1 MAAAVYFVLGRS
13 GSGKS
18 RYLRCRIRALLEA
31 GAAVRCIVP
40 EQFTYETERQLAEE
54 GIAGAPVYSFTTLA
68 RQALE
73 EQGNGRVFLSPQ
85 GKRMAVRK
93 TLEEMQQSL
102 YAFGRVQNTPGFT
115 QACAQLFTRFKRSEI
130 SPEQLAQAAQGLPE
144 GDLLGDKLRDL
155 ARLYGETE
163 GYLQGRYL
171 DEEDGF
177 AAFCAA
183 LPTSSFAGKHIV
195 LDGIEF
201 KGQQTWRA
209 LGLLMD
215 VAASLHIA
223 LRLDPNPSRDK
234 GLFAGEA
241 RALDRLRAMAGERGC
256 HVQTIALPHPDFPPR
271 FAAPMLA
278 HLEKEA
284 FAFPFFPYGGKS
296 DGSIR
301 LFAALDR
308 EGEAAAAA
316 EAVLSAAR
324 SGVRYRDMAVIAG
337 DPSYMGPLERAFSAR
352 GIPFF
357 SDARH
362 KLTDFAAPRLLM
374 AALRCVSRG
383 FVQNDLLDLM
393 KTGLCGVSRDDWE
406 YLENHLVAWGLRGQ
420 SLSRPL
426 GQPDTPP
433 QAEAARQ
440 RLMGPLFRLRDA
452 LGGASTAAGKTEA
465 LFAYMEELDLYGQ
478 LQART
483 AALEAAGELER
494 MEENAQVYAHILTV
508 LDQMHAILG
517 DTPLS
522 TRRYLAI
529 FQEGLNAYEI
539 GAIPATVDQVL
550 LGSLDRTRARDLRA
564 LFILG
569 ANEGKFPPDTPDD
582 GVIDDA
588 ELAQLEALGL
598 PRWEN
603 TQELAQAANMDL
615 YGMLTKPRELLYLS
629 YALSAGA
636 DAALPAAMVDRVQAL
651 FPDLP
656 LETQLAPALPGS
668 DAGGLDALARGLRT
682 LADTGHAP
690 AGLAALYGYYSAQ
703 PDHANTLAGLEQA
716 LFPALSPAPFG
727 YDLALQ
733 LYGGAPGGSAT
744 RLEAYNTC
752 PFRHFVQYGLRAQPR
767 REYKERRA
775 DEGVFC
781 HQALDGFLQAIRER
795 DPGALDE
802 AQVDE
807 LLDGILPP
815 LLAAHNGGVL
825 MDTARGRAKAA
836 RLVGAVRATAQAMVA
851 QLKDSGFRPGES
863 EVSFGEGC
871 PYPALTLRLENGA
884 MYKLSGRIDRVDTA
898 QVDAAA
904 YYRVVDYKQGG
915 QAFDYAQ
922 LYHGLRLQLPLYV
935 AALEAVHTLAAPAGM
950 YYMPVADPALSE
962 EAAPLKERLQAAF
975 RLQGLTLSDP
985 VLEAAGMLEEG
996 VDTGRGKGL
1005 VSRDEF
1011 QAVVDFAVD
1020 KARDTLGAI
1029 MEGGAAVSP
1038 ARYKQSDP
1046 CKTCHYKGIC
1056 AFDPQ
1061 LGCRARGLGS
1071 MNKDDFL
1078 TAIGQKQEDGHAVDK

>member
-1 MAAAVYFVLGRS
+1 MAAAVYFILGRA

-18 RYLRCRIRALLEA
+18 RYLRSRIRALLEA
-31 GAAVRCIVP
+31 GEPVRCIVP
-40 EQFTYETERQLAEE
+40 EQFTYEAERQLAEE

-68 RQALE
+68 RRALE
-73 EQGNGRVFLSPQ
+73 EQGDGRVFLSPQ

-93 TLEEMQQSL
+93 ALEELQQSL
-102 YAFGRVQNTPGFT
+102 YAFGRVRNTPGFA

-130 SPEQLAQAAQGLPE
+130 SPDRLLEAAQGLPE

-183 LPTSSFAGKHIV
+183 LPASSFAGKHIV

-209 LGLLMD
+209 LGILMD
-215 VAASLHIA
+215 VAASLYIA
-223 LRLDPNPSRDK
+223 LRLDPMPGRDS

-241 RALDRLRAMAGERGC
+241 RALSRLSAMAEERGC
-256 HVQTIALPHPDFPPR
+256 PLCTVPLPNPEFPPR
-271 FAAPMLA
+271 AAVPMLA
-278 HLEKEA
+278 HLEQEA
-284 FAFPFFPYGGKS
+284 FAFPFTAYGGQAA
-296 DGSIR
+296 GSIR

-316 EAVLSAAR
+316 EAVLACAR
-324 SGVRYRDMAVIAG
+324 DGIRYRDMAVIAG
-337 DPSYMGPLERAFSAR
+337 DPAYMGPLERAFSAR

-362 KLTDFAAPRLLM
+362 KLADFAAPRLLM

-393 KTGLCGVSRDDWE
+393 KTGLCGVGRAEAE
-406 YLENHLVAWGLRGQ
+406 YLENHLLAWGLRGQ
-420 SLSRPL
+420 TLSRPL
-426 GQPDTPP
+426 GQPDAPP
-433 QAEAARQ
+433 QAEEARQ
-440 RLMGPLFRLRDA
+440 RLMEPLLRLRDA
-452 LGGASTAAGKTEA
+452 LGGAATAAGKTEA

-483 AALEAAGELER
+483 AALEEAGELER

-508 LDQMHAILG
+508 LDQLHAILG
-517 DTPLS
+517 ETPLS

-539 GAIPATVDQVL
+539 GAIPATADQVL

-582 GVIDDA
+582 GVIDDE
-588 ELAQLEALGL
+588 ELAKLEALGL

-603 TQELAQAANMDL
+603 TRELAQAANMDL
-615 YGMLTKPRELLYLS
+615 YGMLTKPRERLYLS
-629 YALSAGA
+629 YALSAGGE
-636 DAALPAAMVDRVQAL
+636 AALPAAMVDRIRAL

-656 LETQLAPALPGS
+656 LESQLTPVLPGS
-668 DAGGLDALARGLRT
+668 DAGGLDALARGLRA
-682 LADTGHAP
+682 LADTGQAP
-690 AGLAALYGYYSAQ
+690 AGLAALYGYYAAQ
-703 PDHANTLAGLEQA
+703 PDHAKTLAGLEQA

-727 YDLALQ
+727 YALALQ
-733 LYGGAPGGSAT
+733 LYGAAPGGGAT

-775 DEGVFC
+775 DEGAFC
-781 HQALDGFLQAIRER
+781 HQALDGFLQAIRDE
-795 DPGALDE
+795 DPAALDE
-802 AQVDE
+802 VRVDA

-836 RLVGAVRATAQAMVA
+836 RLVRAVRATAQAMVA

-863 EVSFGEGC
+863 EVAFGEGC
-871 PYPALTLRLENGA
+871 PYPPLLLRLENGA
-884 MYKLSGRIDRVDTA
+884 VYQLSGRIDRVDTA
-898 QVDAAA
+898 QVDGAA

-935 AALEAVHTLAAPAGM
+935 AALEAAESLAAPAGM
-950 YYMPVADPALSE
+950 YYMPVGDPALPEE
-962 EAAPLKERLQAAF
+962 EAPLTERLQAAF

-985 VLEAAGMLEEG
+985 VLEAAGMLG
-996 VDTGRGKGL
+996 PGADTGRGKGL

-1011 QAVVDFAVD
+1011 QAVVDYSVA
-1020 KARDTLGAI
+1020 KAKDTLGRI

-1046 CKTCHYKGIC
+1046 CKTCRYKGIC

-1071 MNKDDFL
+1071 MNKDAFL
-1078 TAIGQKQEDGHAVDK
+1078 TAIGKKQEDGHELDG

>member
-1 MAAAVYFVLGRS
+1 MAAAVYFILGRA

-18 RYLRCRIRALLEA
+18 RYLRSRIRALLEA
-31 GAAVRCIVP
+31 GEPVRCIVP
-40 EQFTYETERQLAEE
+40 EQFTYEAERQLAEE

-68 RQALE
+68 RRALE
-73 EQGNGRVFLSPQ
+73 EQGDGRVFLSPQ

-93 TLEEMQQSL
+93 ALEELQQSL
-102 YAFGRVQNTPGFT
+102 YAFGRVRNTPGFA

-130 SPEQLAQAAQGLPE
+130 SPDRLLEAAQGLPE

-183 LPTSSFAGKHIV
+183 LPASSFAGKHIV

-209 LGLLMD
+209 LGILMD
-215 VAASLHIA
+215 VAASLYIA
-223 LRLDPNPSRDK
+223 LRLDPMPGRDS

-241 RALDRLRAMAGERGC
+241 RALSRLSAMAEERGC
-256 HVQTIALPHPDFPPR
+256 PLCTVPLPNPEFPPR
-271 FAAPMLA
+271 AAVPMLA
-278 HLEKEA
+278 HLEQEA
-284 FAFPFFPYGGKS
+284 FAFPFTAYGGQAA
-296 DGSIR
+296 GSIR

-316 EAVLSAAR
+316 EAVLACAR
-324 SGVRYRDMAVIAG
+324 DGIRYRDMAVIAG
-337 DPSYMGPLERAFSAR
+337 DPAYMGPLERAFSAR

-362 KLTDFAAPRLLM
+362 KLADFAAPRLLM

-393 KTGLCGVSRDDWE
+393 KTGLCGVGRAEAE
-406 YLENHLVAWGLRGQ
+406 YLENHLLAWGLRGQ
-420 SLSRPL
+420 ALSRPL
-426 GQPDTPP
+426 GQPDAPP
-433 QAEAARQ
+433 QAEEARQ
-440 RLMGPLFRLRDA
+440 RLMEPLLRLRDA
-452 LGGASTAAGKTEA
+452 LGGAATAAGKTEA

-483 AALEAAGELER
+483 AALEEAGELER

-508 LDQMHAILG
+508 LDQLHAILG
-517 DTPLS
+517 ETPLS

-539 GAIPATVDQVL
+539 GAIPATADQVL

-582 GVIDDA
+582 GVIDDE
-588 ELAQLEALGL
+588 ELAKLEALGL

-603 TQELAQAANMDL
+603 TRELAQAANMDL
-615 YGMLTKPRELLYLS
+615 YGMLTKPRERLYLS
-629 YALSAGA
+629 YALSAGGE
-636 DAALPAAMVDRVQAL
+636 AALPAAMVDRIRAL

-656 LETQLAPALPGS
+656 LESQLTPVLPGS
-668 DAGGLDALARGLRT
+668 DAGGLDALARGLRA
-682 LADTGHAP
+682 LADTGQAP
-690 AGLAALYGYYSAQ
+690 AGLAALYGYYAAQ
-703 PDHANTLAGLEQA
+703 PDHAKTLAGLEQA

-727 YDLALQ
+727 YALALQ
-733 LYGGAPGGSAT
+733 LYGAAPGGGAT

-775 DEGVFC
+775 DEGAFC
-781 HQALDGFLQAIRER
+781 HQALDGFLQAIREE
-795 DPGALDE
+795 DPAALDE
-802 AQVDE
+802 VRVDA

-836 RLVGAVRATAQAMVA
+836 RLVRAVRATAQAMVA

-863 EVSFGEGC
+863 EVAFGEGC
-871 PYPALTLRLENGA
+871 PYPPLLLRLENGA
-884 MYKLSGRIDRVDTA
+884 VYQLSGRIDRVDTA
-898 QVDAAA
+898 QVDGAA

-935 AALEAVHTLAAPAGM
+935 AALEAAESLAAPAGM
-950 YYMPVADPALSE
+950 YYMPVGDPALPEE
-962 EAAPLKERLQAAF
+962 EAPLTERLQAAF

-985 VLEAAGMLEEG
+985 VLEAAGMLG
-996 VDTGRGKGL
+996 PGADTGRGKGL

-1011 QAVVDFAVD
+1011 QAVVDYSVA
-1020 KARDTLGAI
+1020 KAKDTLGRI

-1046 CKTCHYKGIC
+1046 CKTCRYKGIC

-1071 MNKDDFL
+1071 MNKDAFL
-1078 TAIGQKQEDGHAVDK
+1078 TAIGKKQEDGHELDG

>member
-1 MAAAVYFVLGRS
+1 MAAAVYFILGRA

-18 RYLRCRIRALLEA
+18 RYLRSRIRALLEA
-31 GAAVRCIVP
+31 GEPVRCIVP
-40 EQFTYETERQLAEE
+40 EQFTYEAERQLAEE

-68 RQALE
+68 RRALE
-73 EQGNGRVFLSPQ
+73 EQGDGRVFLSPQ

-93 TLEEMQQSL
+93 ALEELQQSL
-102 YAFGRVQNTPGFT
+102 YAFGRVRNTPGFA

-130 SPEQLAQAAQGLPE
+130 SPDRLLEAAQGLPE

-183 LPTSSFAGKHIV
+183 LPASSFAGKHIV

-209 LGLLMD
+209 LGILMD
-215 VAASLHIA
+215 VAASLYIA
-223 LRLDPNPSRDK
+223 LRLDPMPGRDS

-241 RALDRLRAMAGERGC
+241 RALSRLSAMAEERGC
-256 HVQTIALPHPDFPPR
+256 PLCTVPLPNPEFPPR
-271 FAAPMLA
+271 AAVPMLA
-278 HLEKEA
+278 HLEQEA
-284 FAFPFFPYGGKS
+284 FAFPFTAYGGQAA
-296 DGSIR
+296 GSIR

-316 EAVLSAAR
+316 EAVLACAR
-324 SGVRYRDMAVIAG
+324 DGIRYRDMAVIAG
-337 DPSYMGPLERAFSAR
+337 DPAYMGPLERAFSAR

-362 KLTDFAAPRLLM
+362 KLADFAAPRLLM

-393 KTGLCGVSRDDWE
+393 KTGLCGVGRAEAE
-406 YLENHLVAWGLRGQ
+406 YLENHLLAWGLRGQ
-420 SLSRPL
+420 TLSRPL
-426 GQPDTPP
+426 GQPDAPP
-433 QAEAARQ
+433 QAEEARQ
-440 RLMGPLFRLRDA
+440 RLMEPLLRLRDA
-452 LGGASTAAGKTEA
+452 LGGAATAAGKTEA

-483 AALEAAGELER
+483 AALEEAGELER

-508 LDQMHAILG
+508 LDQLHAILG
-517 DTPLS
+517 ETPLS

-539 GAIPATVDQVL
+539 GAIPATADQVL

-582 GVIDDA
+582 GVIDDE
-588 ELAQLEALGL
+588 ELAKLEALGL

-603 TQELAQAANMDL
+603 TRELAQAANMDL
-615 YGMLTKPRELLYLS
+615 YGMLTKPRERLYLS
-629 YALSAGA
+629 YALSAGGE
-636 DAALPAAMVDRVQAL
+636 AALPAAMVDRIRAL

-656 LETQLAPALPGS
+656 LESQLTPVLPGS
-668 DAGGLDALARGLRT
+668 DAGGLDALARGLRA
-682 LADTGHAP
+682 LADTGQAP
-690 AGLAALYGYYSAQ
+690 AGLAALYGYYAAQ
-703 PDHANTLAGLEQA
+703 PDHAKTLAGLEQA

-733 LYGGAPGGSAT
+733 LYGAAPGGGAT

-775 DEGVFC
+775 DEGAFC
-781 HQALDGFLQAIRER
+781 HQALDGFLQAIREE
-795 DPGALDE
+795 DPAALDE
-802 AQVDE
+802 ARVDA

-836 RLVGAVRATAQAMVA
+836 RLVRAVRATAQAMVA

-863 EVSFGEGC
+863 EVAFGEGC
-871 PYPALTLRLENGA
+871 PYPPLRLRLENGA
-884 MYKLSGRIDRVDTA
+884 VYQLSGRIDRVDTA
-898 QVDAAA
+898 QVDGAA

-922 LYHGLRLQLPLYV
+922 IYHGLRLQLPLYV
-935 AALEAVHTLAAPAGM
+935 AALEAAESLAAPAGM

>member
-1 MAAAVYFVLGRS
+1 MAAAVYFILGRA

-18 RYLRCRIRALLEA
+18 RYLRSRIRALLEA
-31 GAAVRCIVP
+31 GEPVRCIVP
-40 EQFTYETERQLAEE
+40 EQFTYEAERQLAEE

-68 RQALE
+68 RRALE
-73 EQGNGRVFLSPQ
+73 EQGDGRVFLSPQ

-93 TLEEMQQSL
+93 ALEELQQSL
-102 YAFGRVQNTPGFT
+102 YAFGRVRNTPGFA

-130 SPEQLAQAAQGLPE
+130 SPDRLLEAAQGLPE

-183 LPTSSFAGKHIV
+183 LPASSFAGKHIV

-209 LGLLMD
+209 LGILMD
-215 VAASLHIA
+215 VAASLYIA
-223 LRLDPNPSRDK
+223 LRLDPMPGRDS

-241 RALDRLRAMAGERGC
+241 RALSRLSAMAEERGC
-256 HVQTIALPHPDFPPR
+256 PLCTVPLPNPEFPPR
-271 FAAPMLA
+271 AAVPMLA
-278 HLEKEA
+278 HLEQEA
-284 FAFPFFPYGGKS
+284 FAFPFTAYGGQAA
-296 DGSIR
+296 GSIR

-316 EAVLSAAR
+316 EAVLACAR
-324 SGVRYRDMAVIAG
+324 DGIRYRDMAVIAG
-337 DPSYMGPLERAFSAR
+337 DPAYMGPLERAFSAR

-362 KLTDFAAPRLLM
+362 KLADFAAPRLLM

-393 KTGLCGVSRDDWE
+393 KTGLCGVGRTEAE
-406 YLENHLVAWGLRGQ
+406 YLENHLLAWGLRGQ
-420 SLSRPL
+420 TLSRPL
-426 GQPDTPP
+426 GQPDAPP
-433 QAEAARQ
+433 QAEEARQ
-440 RLMGPLFRLRDA
+440 RLMEPLLRLRDA
-452 LGGASTAAGKTEA
+452 LGGAATAAGKTEA

-483 AALEAAGELER
+483 AALEEAGELER

-508 LDQMHAILG
+508 LDQLHAILG
-517 DTPLS
+517 ETPLS

-539 GAIPATVDQVL
+539 GAIPATADQVL

-582 GVIDDA
+582 GVIDDE
-588 ELAQLEALGL
+588 ELAKLEALGL

-603 TQELAQAANMDL
+603 TRELAQAANMDL
-615 YGMLTKPRELLYLS
+615 YGMLTKPRERLYLS
-629 YALSAGA
+629 YALSAGGE
-636 DAALPAAMVDRVQAL
+636 AALPAAMVDRIRAL

-656 LETQLAPALPGS
+656 LESQLNPVLPGS
-668 DAGGLDALARGLRT
+668 DAGGLDALARGLRA
-682 LADTGHAP
+682 LADTGQAP
-690 AGLAALYGYYSAQ
+690 AGLAALYGYYAAQ
-703 PDHANTLAGLEQA
+703 PDHAKTLAGLEQA

-727 YDLALQ
+727 YALALQ
-733 LYGGAPGGSAT
+733 LYGAAPGGGAT

-775 DEGVFC
+775 DEGAFC
-781 HQALDGFLQAIRER
+781 HQALDGFLQAIREE
-795 DPGALDE
+795 DPAALDE
-802 AQVDE
+802 ARVDA

-836 RLVGAVRATAQAMVA
+836 RLVRAVRATAQAMVA

-863 EVSFGEGC
+863 EVAFGEGC
-871 PYPALTLRLENGA
+871 PYPPLLLRLENGA
-884 MYKLSGRIDRVDTA
+884 VYQLSGRIDRVDTA
-898 QVDAAA
+898 QVDGAA

-935 AALEAVHTLAAPAGM
+935 AALEAAESLAAPAGM
-950 YYMPVADPALSE
+950 YYMPVGDPALPEE
-962 EAAPLKERLQAAF
+962 EAPLTERLQAAF

-985 VLEAAGMLEEG
+985 VLEAAGMLG
-996 VDTGRGKGL
+996 PGADTGRGKGL

-1011 QAVVDFAVD
+1011 QAVVDYSVA
-1020 KARDTLGAI
+1020 KAKDTLGRI

-1071 MNKDDFL
+1071 MNKDAFL
-1078 TAIGQKQEDGHAVDK
+1078 TAIGKKQEDGHELDG

>member
-1 MAAAVYFVLGRS
+1 MAAAVYFILGRA

-18 RYLRCRIRALLEA
+18 RYLRSRIRALLEA
-31 GAAVRCIVP
+31 GEPVRCIVP
-40 EQFTYETERQLAEE
+40 EQFTYEAERQLAEE

-68 RQALE
+68 RRALE
-73 EQGNGRVFLSPQ
+73 EQGDGRVFLSPQ

-93 TLEEMQQSL
+93 ALEELQQSL
-102 YAFGRVQNTPGFT
+102 YAFGRVRNTPGFA

-130 SPEQLAQAAQGLPE
+130 SPDRLLEAAQGLPE

-183 LPTSSFAGKHIV
+183 LPASSFAGKHIV

-209 LGLLMD
+209 LGILMD
-215 VAASLHIA
+215 VAASLYIA
-223 LRLDPNPSRDK
+223 LRLDPMPGRDS

-241 RALDRLRAMAGERGC
+241 RALSRLSAMAEERGC
-256 HVQTIALPHPDFPPR
+256 PLCTVPLPNPEFPPR
-271 FAAPMLA
+271 AAVPMLA
-278 HLEKEA
+278 HLEQEA
-284 FAFPFFPYGGKS
+284 FAFPFTAYGGQAA
-296 DGSIR
+296 GSIR

-316 EAVLSAAR
+316 EAVLACAR
-324 SGVRYRDMAVIAG
+324 EGIRYRDMAVIAG
-337 DPSYMGPLERAFSAR
+337 DPAYMGPLERAFSAR

-362 KLTDFAAPRLLM
+362 KLADFSAPRLLM

-393 KTGLCGVSRDDWE
+393 KTGLCGVGRAEAE
-406 YLENHLVAWGLRGQ
+406 YLENHLLAWGLRGQ
-420 SLSRPL
+420 ALSRPL
-426 GQPDTPP
+426 GQPDAPP
-433 QAEAARQ
+433 QAEEARQ
-440 RLMGPLFRLRDA
+440 RLMEPLLRLRDA
-452 LGGASTAAGKTEA
+452 LGGAATAAGKTEA
-465 LFAYMEELDLYGQ
+465 LFAYMEDLDLYGQ

-483 AALEAAGELER
+483 AALEEAGELER

-508 LDQMHAILG
+508 LDQLHAILG
-517 DTPLS
+517 ETPLS

-539 GAIPATVDQVL
+539 GAIPATADQVL

-582 GVIDDA
+582 GVIDDE
-588 ELAQLEALGL
+588 ELAKLEALGL

-603 TQELAQAANMDL
+603 TRELAQAANMDL
-615 YGMLTKPRELLYLS
+615 YGMLTKPRERLYLS
-629 YALSAGA
+629 YALSAGGE
-636 DAALPAAMVDRVQAL
+636 AALPAAMVDRIRAL

-656 LETQLAPALPGS
+656 LESQLTPVLPGS
-668 DAGGLDALARGLRT
+668 DAGGLDALARGLRA
-682 LADTGHAP
+682 LADTGQAP
-690 AGLAALYGYYSAQ
+690 AGLAALYGYYAAQ
-703 PDHANTLAGLEQA
+703 PDHAKTLAGLEQA

-733 LYGGAPGGSAT
+733 LYGAAPGGGAT

-775 DEGVFC
+775 DEGAFC
-781 HQALDGFLQAIRER
+781 HQALDGFLQAIREE
-795 DPGALDE
+795 DPAALDE
-802 AQVDE
+802 ARVDA

-836 RLVGAVRATAQAMVA
+836 RLVRAVRATAQAMVA

-863 EVSFGEGC
+863 EVAFGEGC
-871 PYPALTLRLENGA
+871 PYPPLLLRLENGA
-884 MYKLSGRIDRVDTA
+884 VYQLSGRIDRVDTA
-898 QVDAAA
+898 QVDGAA

-935 AALEAVHTLAAPAGM
+935 AALEAAESLAAPAGM
-950 YYMPVADPALSE
+950 YYMPVGDPALPEE
-962 EAAPLKERLQAAF
+962 EAPLTERLQAAF

-985 VLEAAGMLEEG
+985 VLEAAGMLG
-996 VDTGRGKGL
+996 PGADTGRGKGL

-1011 QAVVDFAVD
+1011 QAVVDYSVA
-1020 KARDTLGAI
+1020 KAKDTLGRI

-1046 CKTCHYKGIC
+1046 CKTCRYKGIC

-1071 MNKDDFL
+1071 MNKDAFL
-1078 TAIGQKQEDGHAVDK
+1078 TAIGKKQEDGHELDG

>member
-1 MAAAVYFVLGRS
+1 MAAAVYFILGRA

-18 RYLRCRIRALLEA
+18 RYLRSRIRALLEA
-31 GAAVRCIVP
+31 GEPVRCIVP
-40 EQFTYETERQLAEE
+40 EQFTYEAERQLAEE

-68 RQALE
+68 RRALE
-73 EQGNGRVFLSPQ
+73 EQGDGRVFLSPQ

-93 TLEEMQQSL
+93 ALEELQQSL
-102 YAFGRVQNTPGFT
+102 YAFGRVRNTPGFA

-130 SPEQLAQAAQGLPE
+130 SPDRLLEAAQGLPE

-183 LPTSSFAGKHIV
+183 LPASSFAGKHIV

-209 LGLLMD
+209 LGILMD
-215 VAASLHIA
+215 VAASLYIA
-223 LRLDPNPSRDK
+223 LRLDPMPGRDS

-241 RALDRLRAMAGERGC
+241 RALSRLSAMAEERGC
-256 HVQTIALPHPDFPPR
+256 PLCTVPLPNPEFPPR
-271 FAAPMLA
+271 AAVPMLA
-278 HLEKEA
+278 HLEQEA
-284 FAFPFFPYGGKS
+284 FAFPFTAYGGQAA
-296 DGSIR
+296 GSIR

-316 EAVLSAAR
+316 EAVLACAR
-324 SGVRYRDMAVIAG
+324 DGIRYRDMAVIAG
-337 DPSYMGPLERAFSAR
+337 DPAYMGPLERAFSAR

-362 KLTDFAAPRLLM
+362 KLADFAAPRLLM

-393 KTGLCGVSRDDWE
+393 KTGLCGVGRAEAE
-406 YLENHLVAWGLRGQ
+406 YLENHLLAWGLRGQ
-420 SLSRPL
+420 TLSRPL
-426 GQPDTPP
+426 GQPDAPP
-433 QAEAARQ
+433 QAEEARQ
-440 RLMGPLFRLRDA
+440 RLMEPLLRLRNA
-452 LGGASTAAGKTEA
+452 LGGAATAAGKTEA

-483 AALEAAGELER
+483 AALEEAGELER

-508 LDQMHAILG
+508 LDQLHAILG
-517 DTPLS
+517 ETPLS

-539 GAIPATVDQVL
+539 GAIPATADQVL

-582 GVIDDA
+582 GVIDDE
-588 ELAQLEALGL
+588 ELAKLEALGL

-603 TQELAQAANMDL
+603 TRELAQAANMDL
-615 YGMLTKPRELLYLS
+615 YGMLTKPRERLYLS
-629 YALSAGA
+629 YALSAGGE
-636 DAALPAAMVDRVQAL
+636 AALPAAMVDRIRAL

-656 LETQLAPALPGS
+656 LESQLTPVLPGS
-668 DAGGLDALARGLRT
+668 DAGGLDALARGLRA
-682 LADTGHAP
+682 LADTGQAP
-690 AGLAALYGYYSAQ
+690 AGLAALYGYYAAQ
-703 PDHANTLAGLEQA
+703 PDHAKTLAGLEQA

-727 YDLALQ
+727 YALALQ
-733 LYGGAPGGSAT
+733 LYGAAPGGGAT

-775 DEGVFC
+775 DEGAFC
-781 HQALDGFLQAIRER
+781 HQALDGFLQAIREQ
-795 DPGALDE
+795 DPAALDE
-802 AQVDE
+802 ARVDA

-836 RLVGAVRATAQAMVA
+836 RLVRAVRATAQAMVA

-863 EVSFGEGC
+863 EVAFGEGC
-871 PYPALTLRLENGA
+871 PYPPLLLRLENGA
-884 MYKLSGRIDRVDTA
+884 VYQLSGRIDRVDTA
-898 QVDAAA
+898 QVDGAA

-935 AALEAVHTLAAPAGM
+935 AALEAAESLAAPAGM
-950 YYMPVADPALSE
+950 YYMPVGDPALPEE
-962 EAAPLKERLQAAF
+962 EAPLTERLQAAF

-985 VLEAAGMLEEG
+985 VLEAAGMLG
-996 VDTGRGKGL
+996 PGADTGRGKGL

-1011 QAVVDFAVD
+1011 QAVVDYSVA
-1020 KARDTLGAI
+1020 KAKDTLGRI

-1046 CKTCHYKGIC
+1046 CKTCRYKGIC

-1071 MNKDDFL
+1071 MNKDAFL
-1078 TAIGQKQEDGHAVDK
+1078 TAIGKKQEDGHELDG

>member
-1 MAAAVYFVLGRS
+1 MAAAVYFILGRA

-18 RYLRCRIRALLEA
+18 RYLRSRIRALLEA
-31 GAAVRCIVP
+31 GEPVRCIVP
-40 EQFTYETERQLAEE
+40 EQFTYEAERQLAEE

-68 RQALE
+68 RRALE
-73 EQGNGRVFLSPQ
+73 EQGDGRVFLSPQ

-93 TLEEMQQSL
+93 ALEELQQSL
-102 YAFGRVQNTPGFT
+102 YAFGRVRNTPGFA

-130 SPEQLAQAAQGLPE
+130 SPDRLLEAAQGLPE

-183 LPTSSFAGKHIV
+183 LPASSFAGKHIV

-209 LGLLMD
+209 LGILMD
-215 VAASLHIA
+215 VAASLYIA
-223 LRLDPNPSRDK
+223 LRLDPMPGRDS

-241 RALDRLRAMAGERGC
+241 RALSRLSAMAEERGC
-256 HVQTIALPHPDFPPR
+256 PLCTVPLPNPEFPPR
-271 FAAPMLA
+271 AAVPMLA
-278 HLEKEA
+278 HLEQEA
-284 FAFPFFPYGGKS
+284 FAFPFTAYGGQAA
-296 DGSIR
+296 GSIR

-316 EAVLSAAR
+316 EAVLACAR
-324 SGVRYRDMAVIAG
+324 DGIRYRDMAVIAG
-337 DPSYMGPLERAFSAR
+337 DPAYMGPLERAFSAR

-362 KLTDFAAPRLLM
+362 KLADFAAPRLLI

-393 KTGLCGVSRDDWE
+393 KTGLCGVGREEAE
-406 YLENHLVAWGLRGQ
+406 YLENHLLAWGLRGQ
-420 SLSRPL
+420 ALSRPL
-426 GQPDTPP
+426 GQPDAPP
-433 QAEAARQ
+433 QAEEARQ
-440 RLMGPLFRLRDA
+440 RLMEPLLRLRDA
-452 LGGASTAAGKTEA
+452 LAGAATAAGKTEA

-483 AALEAAGELER
+483 AALEEAGELER

-508 LDQMHAILG
+508 LDQLHAILG
-517 DTPLS
+517 ETPLS

-539 GAIPATVDQVL
+539 GAIPATADQVL

-582 GVIDDA
+582 GVIDDE
-588 ELAQLEALGL
+588 ELAKLEALGL

-603 TQELAQAANMDL
+603 TRELAQAANMDL
-615 YGMLTKPRELLYLS
+615 YGMLTKPRERLYLS
-629 YALSAGA
+629 YALSAGGE
-636 DAALPAAMVDRVQAL
+636 AALPAAMVDRIRAL

-656 LETQLAPALPGS
+656 LESQLTPVLPGS
-668 DAGGLDALARGLRT
+668 DAGGLDALARGLRA
-682 LADTGHAP
+682 LADTGQAP
-690 AGLAALYGYYSAQ
+690 AGLAALYGYYAAQ
-703 PDHANTLAGLEQA
+703 PDHAKTLAGLEQA

-733 LYGGAPGGSAT
+733 LYGAAPGGGAT

-775 DEGVFC
+775 DEGAFC
-781 HQALDGFLQAIRER
+781 HQALDGFLQAIREE
-795 DPGALDE
+795 DPAALDE
-802 AQVDE
+802 ARVDA

-836 RLVGAVRATAQAMVA
+836 RLVRAVRATAQAMVA

-863 EVSFGEGC
+863 EVAFGEGC
-871 PYPALTLRLENGA
+871 PYPPLLLRLENGA
-884 MYKLSGRIDRVDTA
+884 VYQLSGRIDRVDTA
-898 QVDAAA
+898 QVDGAA

-935 AALEAVHTLAAPAGM
+935 AALEAAESLAAPAGM
-950 YYMPVADPALSE
+950 YYMPVGDPALPEE
-962 EAAPLKERLQAAF
+962 EAPLTERLQAAF

-985 VLEAAGMLEEG
+985 VLEAAGMLG
-996 VDTGRGKGL
+996 PGADTGRGKGL

-1011 QAVVDFAVD
+1011 QAVVDYSVA
-1020 KARDTLGAI
+1020 KAKDTLGRI

-1046 CKTCHYKGIC
+1046 CKTCRYKGIC

-1071 MNKDDFL
+1071 MNKDAFL
-1078 TAIGQKQEDGHAVDK
+1078 TAIGKKQEDGHELDG